1 MTVLKEFS
9 AILAQRS
16 KFNIQNSA
24 FKILKKFWHNIKIL
38 KEFWDNIK
46 NSEGILGQH
55 SKVPPVSAGECD
67 WENPGEMFSH
77 KSLKI

>member
-24 FKILKKFWHNIKIL
+24 FKILKEFWHNIEILKEFWHNIEIL
-38 KEFWDNIK
+38 KEFWDNIQK
-46 NSEGILGQH
+46 YRL
-55 SKVPPVSAGECD
+55 
-67 WENPGEMFSH
+67 
-77 KSLKI
+77 

>member
-24 FKILKKFWHNIKIL
+24 FKILKEFWHNIEIL
-38 KEFWDNIK
+38 KEFWDNIQK
-46 NSEGILGQH
+46 YRL
-55 SKVPPVSAGECD
+55 
-67 WENPGEMFSH
+67 
-77 KSLKI
+77 

>member
-9 AILAQRS
+9 AILAQHS
-16 KFNIQNSA
+16 KFNIQKFNIQNSEG
-24 FKILKKFWHNIKIL
+24 ILVQHQ
-38 KEFWDNIK
+38 
-46 NSEGILGQH
+46 NSEGILRQH

>member
-16 KFNIQNSA
+16 KFSIQNSEG
-24 FKILKKFWHNIKIL
+24 ILAQHR
-38 KEFWDNIK
+38 